1 MRGFRSDCRHRV
13 QEMRAGGGLTG
24 RDFGPVRIVAVHADL
39 AFHWAGGPFPITAGA
54 AVGPS
59 LPVAIGRA
67 VATAAKERALSQ
79 LNLPPVAGLQQFQV
93 LLVMA
98 VETVVVTV
106 VRPVP
111 HYDVLVFLRD
121 DEIVLRVEPQNR
133 RLALFMAGIA
143 IKVRQ
148 VGFGPNQFGIGLTN
162 RGGFKELGIDQRNL
176 LERWR
181 ARAETR
187 HELKGQGE
195 EYHRQD

>member
-1 MRGFRSDCRHRV
+1 MEEVWPRGRLARWN
-13 QEMRAGGGLTG
+13 L
-24 RDFGPVRIVAVHADL
+24 GPVRIMAIHADL
-39 AFHWAGGPFPITAGA
+39 AFHWAGGSVPIASGSAVGSSFPI
-54 AVGPS
+54 
-59 LPVAIGRA
+59 AIGRPM
-67 VATAAKERALSQ
+67 ATATKRRAINQ
-79 LNLPPVAGLQQFQV
+79 FNLPPVAGLQQFQV
-93 LLVMA
+93 LLVVA
-98 VETVVVTV
+98 VEAVVVTV
-106 VRPVP
+106 MRSVP

-195 EYHRQD
+195 EYNRQD